1 MRKVYVI
8 LFLSLALLLVAQF
21 LIFGGDPGDED
32 EPFTDPPETDTL
44 PDGWVYA
51 HIQYQHDLLQPNEYF
66 MILKDYPN
74 PTGEGVPEIIG
85 GYATTDVYARVR
97 LRGVD
102 TPRALQTA
110 PPRQRPHAWIKR
122 ERYRWDDAMK
132 YVWNIIQ
139 PHRTFRVGNITV
151 LEEDEILEADI
162 EYFLGGEWHDL
173 ATSMLLD
180 ERARPPDS
188 DWDWGSSLGS
198 LVNPNIPE

>member
-1 MRKVYVI
+1 MRKKYVI
-8 LFLSLALLLVAQF
+8 LFLSLSLLLVAQF

-32 EPFTDPPETDTL
+32 EPFTDPPATETL

-51 HIQYQHDLLQPNEYF
+51 HIQYLHDLLHPNEYF

-74 PTGEGVPEIIG
+74 PIGEGIPDVIG

-102 TPRALQTA
+102 VPRALQTA
-110 PPRQRPHAWIKR
+110 PPRQRPHEWIKR
-122 ERYRWDDAMK
+122 ERYRWDDTMR

-139 PHRTFRVGNITV
+139 PHRTFRVGNITI
-151 LEEDEILEADI
+151 LETDELLEADI
-162 EYFLGGEWHDL
+162 EYFSGGKWHDL